1 MSEKDEDH
9 RIEGYKALMQYGI
22 QMSQDHVN
30 YDKILTPVVFLPAYF
45 VLTSS
50 DLQDAGPLLELVIW
64 AAGPLLL
71 WFWHARNKRSR
82 ARLYKVWD
90 TVACIEKD
98 LKLDA
103 MHIVLDHLNK
113 SSDKRDTLRD
123 FEIKKRLIGFA
134 ALGYV
139 VVFCYVLWR
148 WLKC

>member
-50 DLQDAGPLLELVIW
+50 DLQDAGPLLELVIG

-71 WFWHARNKRSR
+71 WFWHARNKRSK

-98 LKLDA
+98 LCFEAYTKVHKHLEEKRKLG
-103 MHIVLDHLNK
+103 VLP
-113 SSDKRDTLRD
+113 D

>member
-1 MSEKDEDH
+1 MSEKNEDH
-9 RIEGYKALMQYGI
+9 RIEGYKALMQYGF

-45 VLTSS
+45 VVTSS
-50 DLQDAGPLLELVIW
+50 DLQDAGPLVELVILG
-64 AAGPLLL
+64 AGPLLL
-71 WFWHARNKRSR
+71 WLWHARNKRSQ

-98 LKLDA
+98 LKFDA
-103 MHIVLDHLNK
+103 MRTVLDHLNK
-113 SSDKRDTLRD
+113 SRDKRETLRD
-123 FEIKKRLIGFA
+123 FEIKERFIGFA